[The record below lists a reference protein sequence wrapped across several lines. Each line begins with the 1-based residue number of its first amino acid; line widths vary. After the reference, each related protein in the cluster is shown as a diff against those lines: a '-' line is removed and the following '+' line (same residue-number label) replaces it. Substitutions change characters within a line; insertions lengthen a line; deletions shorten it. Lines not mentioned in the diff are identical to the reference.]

1 MQGIQRE
8 IPSFDQFARVLQSV
22 KDRIIFES
30 LRDVECDHRVEHVD
44 GDGTFLKRFDFACF
58 RLERVP
64 VLREAH
70 QKFFDISC
78 LEYWAFERNHLK
90 AGFNSGFDFPVKD
103 LQVVTQTQE

>member
-58 RLERVP
+58 SLERVP

-78 LEYWAFERNHLK
+78 LEYWAFERSHLK
-90 AGFNSGFDFPVKD
+90 SGFNLGFDFPVKD